1 MKWGT
6 FSLSQVPDLSR
17 VPQAFESDFRQFEL
31 AEALGFDTIWI
42 AEHLFSSYGVVTST
56 QVLAAAIA
64 RATKRIKIGMAVVVM
79 PFNHPL
85 RTASDFALVDILSKG
100 RLLFG
105 AGRAYQPH
113 EFVGL
118 GVPMEKSREMY
129 EEALD
134 IVLRAWTEEK
144 IQHDGAFWSI
154 PQPTEVLPKP
164 VQKPHPPVY
173 QACISPDSFRT
184 AAQRGFALQLAS
196 PFSYRT
202 YREAWID
209 RLAESVQ
216 LYEAECV
223 KHGHDPKG
231 AERMML
237 LPFFVHPDAAKAR
250 EIARERIEW
259 FYAKVT
265 ANQKSVPGQADT
277 IKGYELTM
285 TESRKTLA
293 GGYLNFD
300 KLYEYGAAIADDPQT
315 CADKLNMLRERLGIT
330 EFVLW
335 TNIGGMP
342 AEDSMAAMRL
352 IMSDV
357 APRVNR
363 MEADAK
369 AKAAE

>member
-17 VPQAFESDFRQFEL
+17 VPENFETDFEQFKL
-31 AEALGFDTIWI
+31 AEELGFDTIWI

-56 QVLAAAIA
+56 QVLAAALA
-64 RATKRIKIGMAVVVM
+64 KATTTIKIGMAVVVM

-118 GVPMEKSREMY
+118 GIPMEDSREMF
-129 EEALD
+129 EEAMEIMLK
-134 IVLRAWTEEK
+134 AWGDEPITHEGK
-144 IQHDGAFWSI
+144 FWNI
-154 PQPTEVLPKP
+154 PQPTDVLPKP
-164 VQKPHPPVY
+164 VQKPHPPLY
-173 QACISPDSFRT
+173 QACISPDSFKT
-184 AAQRGFALQLAS
+184 AARKGVGLQLAS

-202 YREAWID
+202 YREEWMEK
-209 RLAESVQ
+209 LEESIQ
-216 LYEAECV
+216 DYEIECE
-223 KHGHDPKG
+223 KAGHDPKG

-237 LPFFVHPDAAKAR
+237 LPFFVHESQEEAKR
-250 EIARERIEW
+250 IARERMEW

-265 ANQKSVPGQADT
+265 ANQKSVGGQPDL

-285 TESRKTLA
+285 SESKKTLD

-300 KLYEYGAAIADDPQT
+300 KLYDNGAAIADDPAT
-315 CADKLNMLRERLGIT
+315 CAEKLNELRERLGIT
-330 EFVLW
+330 EFALW

-342 AEDSMAAMRL
+342 SEESMSAMRL
-352 IMSDV
+352 IMNDV
-357 APRVNR
+357 APRVNA
-363 MEADAK
+363 MEAAG
-369 AKAAE
+369 